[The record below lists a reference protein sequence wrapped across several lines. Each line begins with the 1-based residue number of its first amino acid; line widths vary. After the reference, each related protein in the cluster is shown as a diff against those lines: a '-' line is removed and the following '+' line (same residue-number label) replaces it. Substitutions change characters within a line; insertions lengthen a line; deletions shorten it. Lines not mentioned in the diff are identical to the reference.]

1 MPFPPLSRRALA
13 AGLLALAAA
22 TATPAQ
28 TAAGPAVQLDRFAVS
43 ADKENHFSLP
53 LDAVATSG
61 SRLGLTNRE
70 LPASISVITQEMM
83 QLRGLRTAVEAVEA
97 AVGMTGG
104 NNFGSIPTYST
115 RGFGG
120 NNVTILRDGIR
131 QNTASQSSRT
141 VDSFILDRIEVL
153 KGPDGLMFGEGA
165 IGGAVNYI
173 SKSPAATPRGDA
185 LAALGPWG
193 SYRLGIGYGGPL
205 PFSAPSQIS
214 DSKSQI
220 APALSYRLDY
230 SHAQTNGYQERNA
243 QRYDAVALAL
253 AWRASDRLTLTWWGT
268 FLDDW
273 NESYYGTP
281 VIYDAVVNT
290 TVPNAQ
296 PEIRIF
302 NPATDRLLNP
312 RIDPAAR
319 RTNYNVLDNYATTEN
334 VFNRVRADLRLA
346 PDFDLRHETYVA
358 TQLLKWRNTESNTW
372 NPVARNLTRGG
383 LTLIYR
389 DDVLAGHRLDFV
401 SRRALAGHGNRLVV
415 GVVLERNDQIRGGAA
430 GNQVTAIAPVSLY
443 NPAVGFAPPSRFQQT
458 SRVVVTTHAF
468 HVQDVFDVTARLRA
482 VAGIRYDHLSLQ
494 RDTLFN
500 PTTAVPTPFS
510 TFRKGYRTTTGRAGL
525 VWIIEREINAY
536 ASFSRAAEPVTQ
548 LVSLNTAQA
557 DFSLQKGRQYEAG
570 LKGTFLRGRLDATVA
585 VFDLLKKDLLTSTLD
600 PVTGLR
606 LSQQIG
612 AQKSRGAEF
621 ALAVSPA
628 EGWRLE
634 GNVAYTAAQFVDF
647 NENLG
652 TGVISRSGK
661 RPSNVP
667 EWVANVF
674 VAKRFASG
682 LAVSGG
688 PRWVSDRFGN
698 NHNSVV
704 AAGYCALDASLTY
717 TWHTWHFAL
726 RGRNLLDAEYESVAG
741 TTMRRLADPRSAE
754 FSTRVS
760 F

>member
-1 MPFPPLSRRALA
+1 MSFHSVSRRALA
-13 AGLLALAAA
+13 AGLLSLAGAA
-22 TATPAQ
+22 TAPAQ
-28 TAAGPAVQLDRFAVS
+28 NAAGPAVQLDRVDVS

-70 LPASISVITQEMM
+70 LPASVSVITQEMM

-104 NNFGSIPTYST
+104 TNFGSIPTYST

-141 VDSFILDRIEVL
+141 VDSFVLDRIEVL

-173 SKSPAATPRGDA
+173 SKSPTATPRGDA
-185 LAALGPWG
+185 LASFGPWG
-193 SYRLGIGYGGPL
+193 SYRVGLGYGGPL
-205 PFSAPSQIS
+205 RAFNFQPSTFNSSA
-214 DSKSQI
+214 
-220 APALSYRLDY
+220 APALSYRADY
-230 SHAQTNGYQERNA
+230 SHAETNGYQERNS
-243 QRYDAVALAL
+243 QRYDALALAL
-253 AWRASDRLTLTWWGT
+253 AWRVSDRLTLTWWGT

-273 NESYYGTP
+273 NESYYGNP
-281 VIYDAVVNT
+281 VSYDAVVNT
-290 TVPNAQ
+290 TVANAQ
-296 PEIRIF
+296 PEVRTF
-302 NPATDRLLNP
+302 NSATDRLVNP
-312 RIDPAAR
+312 RVDPAAR
-319 RTNYNVLDNYATTEN
+319 RTNYNFLDNYATTEN
-334 VFNRVRADLRLA
+334 VFNRVRAELRLA

-358 TQLLKWRNTESNTW
+358 TQLLKWKNTESNTW
-372 NPVARNLTRGG
+372 NPVARNITRGG

-389 DDVLAGHRLDFV
+389 DDVLVGNRLDVV
-401 SRRALAGHGNRLVV
+401 SRRPLAGHGNRLVV
-415 GVVLERNDQIRGGAA
+415 GGVLERNDQIRGGAA
-430 GNQVTAIAPVSLY
+430 GNQITAIAPVSLY
-443 NPAVGFAPPSRFQQT
+443 NPAVGFAPASRFQKT
-458 SRVVVTTHAF
+458 SRIVVGTRAF
-468 HVQDVFDVTARLRA
+468 HVQDVFDVTAQLRA
-482 VAGIRYDHLSLQ
+482 VAGVRYDHISLQ

-525 VWIIEREINAY
+525 VWILSREVNAY

-557 DFSLQKGRQYEAG
+557 DFSLQQGRQYEAG
-570 LKGTFLRGRLDATVA
+570 LKGTFLGGKLDATVA

-606 LSQQIG
+606 ISQQIG
-612 AQKSRGAEF
+612 AQKSKGAEF

-634 GNVAYTAAQFVDF
+634 GNVAYTDSQFADF

-652 TGVISRSGK
+652 TGVISRTGK
-661 RPSNVP
+661 RPTNVP

-698 NHNSVV
+698 NNNSVV
-704 AAGYCALDASLTY
+704 AEGYCTLDASLTY
-717 TWHTWHFAL
+717 AWRKWHFTV
-726 RGRNLLDAEYESVAG
+726 RGRNLLDEDYEAVAG
-741 TTMRRLADPRSAE
+741 TTMRRLADPRTAE